1 MEIIWS
7 NLAKN
12 YYITIIEQLAEKWSF
27 PVVEKFEI
35 ETLELISKI
44 ANFNHICPSSK
55 IINLHK
61 CVINKH
67 ISLIYRINNEKLE
80 IVTLL
85 FNQSDHL
92 Y

>member
-27 PVVEKFEI
+27 TIVEKFEI

-44 ANFNHICPSSK
+44 ASFNHICPSSK